1 MRDASFKDK
10 ELQVCAQL
18 GYLSFT
24 QNMSGKTLE
33 MNN

>member
-1 MRDASFKDK
+1 MTSKSFTDK